1 MRQGQI
7 YQAIKEE
14 NETYGYPISALCK
27 LGNVSRSAY
36 YKWLHRKIPAN
47 EIKNL
52 RISDAIEKI
61 HTDSPDKGYRRI
73 RDDLERYYGIKVND
87 KRVFAERKILNPQLN
102 MLTMDAHVNPQ
113 IHNT

>member
-52 RISDAIEKI
+52 YFRC
-61 HTDSPDKGYRRI
+61 
-73 RDDLERYYGIKVND
+73 N
-87 KRVFAERKILNPQLN
+87 RKD
-102 MLTMDAHVNPQ
+102 THGFS
-113 IHNT
+113 

>member
-36 YKWLHRKIPAN
+36 YKWLHKEIPAN

-73 RDDLERYYGIKVND
+73 RDDM
-87 KRVFAERKILNPQLN
+87 ERKILNPQLN

>member
-1 MRQGQI
+1 MRQRQI
-7 YQAIKEE
+7 YRAIKEE

-36 YKWLHRKIPAN
+36 YKWLHREIPAN

-61 HTDSPDKGYRRI
+61 HTDSPDKGYRSKLDPMSRT
-73 RDDLERYYGIKVND
+73 
-87 KRVFAERKILNPQLN
+87 Q
-102 MLTMDAHVNPQ
+102 
-113 IHNT
+113 

>member
-61 HTDSPDKGYRRI
+61 HTDSPDKGYRRMTN
-73 RDDLERYYGIKVND
+73 GFF
-87 KRVFAERKILNPQLN
+87 VFAERKILNPQLN

>member
-36 YKWLHRKIPAN
+36 YKWLHRKETKEDI
-47 EIKNL
+47 
-52 RISDAIEKI
+52 
-61 HTDSPDKGYRRI
+61 TG
-73 RDDLERYYGIKVND
+73 
-87 KRVFAERKILNPQLN
+87 
-102 MLTMDAHVNPQ
+102 
-113 IHNT
+113 

>member
-14 NETYGYPISALCK
+14 NETYGYPISVLCK

-36 YKWLHRKIPAN
+36 YKWLHREIPAN

-73 RDDLERYYGIKVND
+73 REDLERYYGIKVND
-87 KRVFAERKILNPQLN
+87 KRVLRICRKKILNPQLN
-102 MLTMDAHVNPQ
+102 MLTMDAHVNS
-113 IHNT
+113 